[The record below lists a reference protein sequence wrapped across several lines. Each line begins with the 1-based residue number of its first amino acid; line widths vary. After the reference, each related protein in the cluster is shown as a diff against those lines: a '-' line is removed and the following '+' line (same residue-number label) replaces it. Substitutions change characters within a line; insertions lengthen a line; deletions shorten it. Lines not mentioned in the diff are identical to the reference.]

1 VRLAAIHIDGFGIF
15 HDLDVMR
22 LSAGLNVFLGD
33 NESGKTT
40 LLAFLRTILF
50 GFPPGQRRENLY
62 PPLKGGRHGGR
73 LILVG
78 QEGEEYAI
86 TRHQGPKRGPVTVTL
101 PDGSQGD
108 EEILRQLT
116 GAATE
121 DLFRSVFA
129 FSLSELQ
136 SFDSLNSNAVKSAIY
151 SAGAGVGKVSL
162 AKVEKDLQDSIGRI
176 FKPGGKKP
184 LINQILRELQDTN
197 FTISQR
203 VAEVDQYDELRD
215 DLDKMTVEIE
225 GAKSLLTAKRHRL
238 ERVRLLQRGWEDWV
252 GFCRIQEEI
261 ADLPEI
267 EVFPADGV
275 NRLEKLQERNRL
287 LSSHRGELVQ
297 KIDQVEKRFNLL
309 EPRPQWLAAGEQIR
323 LLERNLER
331 FSAASQELMEILPRL
346 ENQRTSMKNDL
357 QGLGPDWQL
366 EDLDRFD
373 SSISSREEILR
384 HQERL
389 EAALDNRRQSER
401 RLVSATSGLEQAKV
415 RAREAEKALEQ
426 ISEPEEKDPRVLLR
440 RRQSLRSLR
449 NLLQTGRDLDRRAQQ
464 LRERQ
469 EDFQKQRDGL
479 NQQMVG
485 IGDAPLW
492 PIAVVILLTVVSGLA
507 AGWYRDLFTGA
518 AVVAVG
524 LLLTITL
531 LWIILG
537 QRKGQRNQRD
547 LLIQQLLE
555 IKEKLYS
562 LGGKEGL
569 LLAEINTNGQEIEQ
583 SAHTLG
589 FRGRPSLEEVDH
601 AEAMV
606 EAVLEAIH
614 LWQPA
619 EQRYRECR
627 EETELCQ
634 KELAE
639 AEKNMAEAQKMLHET
654 EQQWL
659 SWLSQTGLA
668 ESLTPNS
675 ALEVMGRIRSLRQQA
690 GSLREMENRLE
701 VLGRLVH
708 DYREETKSVAQQ
720 LEVSDISKEDVEAVV
735 HKLVSELER
744 EEEAERSR
752 ETHQQQL
759 MEYKGELEQVSVQL
773 QEVEEEL
780 KGLFTEGGAAEE
792 ADFRHRANLYEHRLT
807 ARTALEQHLHNLENL
822 GGRDDDQMRFQEE
835 LHRSSPERLHAE
847 GDELQQEVR
856 DLEDKLASLQEQ
868 FGRLDER
875 REQLESAEELS
886 VLRQRSKGLLAELG
900 EAANR
905 WSALTIC
912 LRFLQDARRIY
923 EKERKQP
930 VVRESE
936 HFFRSIT
943 NGRYDAIVAPHGEE
957 TIEVVG
963 ANGSRYELDALS
975 RGTAEQ
981 LYLSLRFGYIR
992 EFGRRARPLPVVMDD
1007 ILVNFDPQRAQASIN
1022 TMLELAERNQ
1032 ILFFTCH
1039 PETVALIKE
1048 IEQNIPIWQLEGGE
1062 VGPGK
1067 TA

>member
-15 HDLDVMR
+15 HDLDLGR
-22 LSAGLNVFLGD
+22 LLPGLNVFLGD

-62 PPLKGGRHGGR
+62 PPSKGGRHGGR

-101 PDGSQGD
+101 PDGSQGE

-184 LINQILRELQDTN
+184 LINQILRGLQDIN

-215 DLDKMTVEIE
+215 DLDKMAVEIE
-225 GAKSLLTAKRHRL
+225 DTKSLLTVKRHRL

-275 NRLEKLQERNRL
+275 NRLEKLQERDRL
-287 LSSHRGELVQ
+287 LNIHRSELAQ

-309 EPRPQWLAAGEQIR
+309 EPRPQWLAAAEQIR

-331 FSAASQELMEILPRL
+331 FSAASQELVEIRPGL
-346 ENQRTSMKNDL
+346 ENQRRSLKNDL
-357 QGLGPDWQL
+357 QGLGPDWH
-366 EDLDRFD
+366 LDDVDKFD
-373 SSISSREEILR
+373 SSISAREEILR

-389 EAALDNRRQSER
+389 EKARDGSRQSER

-415 RAREAEKALEQ
+415 RAREAEKALGQ
-426 ISEPEEKDPRVLLR
+426 ISEPREKDPRVLLR
-440 RRQSLRSLR
+440 RRQRLRSLR
-449 NLLQTGRDLDRRAQQ
+449 NLIQMGRDLNRRSEQ

-479 NQQMVG
+479 NQQMEG
-485 IGDAPLW
+485 IGNAPLW
-492 PIAVVILLTVVSGLA
+492 PIAVVVLVFTAAGLA
-507 AGWYRDLFTGA
+507 AGWYRDLLTGA
-518 AVVAVG
+518 AVGAMG

-531 LWIILG
+531 LGIILG
-537 QRKGQRNQRD
+537 QRKGQRDQRD
-547 LLIQQLLE
+547 LLTQQLLE

-562 LGGKEGL
+562 LSGKEGL
-569 LLAEINTNGQEIEQ
+569 LLAEINTNGQEIDQ
-583 SAHTLG
+583 SAQTLG
-589 FRGRPSLEEVDH
+589 FRVRPSLEEVDQ

-606 EAVLEAIH
+606 EAVQEAIH

-619 EQRYRECR
+619 QQRYQECR
-627 EETELCQ
+627 EVTELSQ
-634 KELAE
+634 RELAQ
-639 AEKNMAEAQKMLHET
+639 AEKNMAEAQKMLQET

-675 ALEVMGRIRSLRQQA
+675 ALEVMERIRSLRQQA
-690 GSLREMENRLE
+690 ASLREMESRLE
-701 VLGRLVH
+701 VLGRLVQ
-708 DYREETKSVAQQ
+708 DYREETTSIAQQ
-720 LEVSDISKEDVEAVV
+720 LAVSDISTEDVEAVV
-735 HKLVSELER
+735 HKLVAELER
-744 EEEAERSR
+744 EEEVQRSR
-752 ETHQQQL
+752 EAHQQQL
-759 MEYKGELEQVSVQL
+759 MEYKGELEQINVQL
-773 QEVEEEL
+773 QQVEKEL
-780 KGLFTEGGAAEE
+780 RGLFTEGGATEE
-792 ADFRHRANLYEHRLT
+792 SNFRQRANLYEQRLT
-807 ARTALEQHLHNLENL
+807 ARAAVKQHLRNLENL
-822 GGRDDDQMRFQEE
+822 GGRDHDQTRFQEE
-835 LHRSSPERLHAE
+835 LQGSSPERLQAE
-847 GDELQQEVR
+847 GDELQQEVQE
-856 DLEDKLASLQEQ
+856 LEDKLASLQEQ

-886 VLRQRSKGLLAELG
+886 VLRQRSEGLLAELG

-912 LRFLQDARRIY
+912 LRFLQEARRIY

-943 NGRYDAIVAPHGEE
+943 NGRYEAIVAPHGEE
-957 TIEVVG
+957 TIEVVST
-963 ANGSRYELDALS
+963 NGSRYELDVLS

-1022 TMLELAERNQ
+1022 TIMELADRNQ

-1048 IEQNIPIWQLEGGE
+1048 IEQNIPVWRLEGGE
-1062 VGPGK
+1062 VRAG
-1067 TA
+1067 

>member
-1 VRLAAIHIDGFGIF
+1 MRITSIHIDGFGIF
-15 HDLDVMR
+15 HDFAVMG
-22 LSAGLNVFLGD
+22 LSPGLNVFLGD

-73 LILVG
+73 LILLG
-78 QEGEEYAI
+78 QGGEEYAI
-86 TRHQGPKRGPVTVTL
+86 TRHQGRKRGPVTVTQ

-129 FSLSELQ
+129 FSLLELQ
-136 SFDSLNSNAVKSAIY
+136 NFDSLNSQAVRSAIY
-151 SAGAGVGKVSL
+151 SAGAGVGRVSL
-162 AKVEKDLQDSIGRI
+162 AKVEKDLQDSTGRI
-176 FKPGGKKP
+176 FKPGGRKP
-184 LINQILRELQDTN
+184 LINQILREVQEID
-197 FTISQR
+197 FSIGQR
-203 VAEVDQYDELRD
+203 VAEVDRYDELRD
-215 DLDKMTVEIE
+215 HLDQMAVEIE

-252 GFCRIQEEI
+252 GFSRIQEEI

-287 LSSHRGELVQ
+287 LSIHRGELVQ
-297 KIDQVEKRFNLL
+297 KTDQVEKHLNLL
-309 EPRPQWLAAGEQIR
+309 EPRPEWLAAGEQIR

-331 FSAASQELMEILPRL
+331 FSSASQELIEIRPRL
-346 ENQRTSMKNDL
+346 ENQQKTLKKDL

-366 EDLDRFD
+366 DDLDRFD
-373 SSISSREEILR
+373 SSISAREEILR

-389 EAALDNRRQSER
+389 EKARDSRRQSDD

-415 RAREAEKALEQ
+415 RAREAEKAVEQ

-440 RRQSLRSLR
+440 RRQGLRSLR
-449 NLLQTGRDLDRRAQQ
+449 NLILTGRDLDRRAQQ

-479 NQQMVG
+479 NQQMEG
-485 IGDAPLW
+485 IGSAPVW
-492 PIAVVILLTVVSGLA
+492 PIAVVVLLFTVGGLA

-524 LLLTITL
+524 LLLTIAL

-537 QRKGQRNQRD
+537 QRKGQRDQRD

-569 LLAEINTNGQEIEQ
+569 LLAEINTNGQEIDQ
-583 SAHTLG
+583 SAQTLG
-589 FRGRPSLEEVDH
+589 FSVRPSLEEVDQ

-606 EAVLEAIH
+606 EAAQEAVH

-619 EQRYRECR
+619 QQRYRESK
-627 EETELCQ
+627 EESELCQ
-634 KELAE
+634 RELAA
-639 AEKNMAEAQKMLHET
+639 AEKNMAEAQKILHDT

-659 SWLSQTGLA
+659 SWLGQRGLA

-675 ALEVMGRIRSLRQQA
+675 ALEVMERIRSLRQQA

-701 VLGRLVH
+701 VLGRSGH
-708 DYREETKSVAQQ
+708 DYRQETKSIAQQ
-720 LEVSDISKEDVEAVV
+720 LEVSDISTEDVEAVV

-744 EEEAERSR
+744 EEEAQRSR
-752 ETHQQQL
+752 QAHQQQL
-759 MEYKGELEQVSVQL
+759 MEYKGELEQINVQL
-773 QEVEEEL
+773 QEVGGEL
-780 KGLFTEGGAAEE
+780 NGLFTEGGATEE
-792 ADFRHRANLYEHRLT
+792 GDFRQRANLYEHRLT
-807 ARTALEQHLHNLENL
+807 ARAALEQHLHNLENL
-822 GGRDDDQMRFQEE
+822 GGREDDQMRFQEE
-835 LHRSSPERLHAE
+835 LHRSSPERLQAE
-847 GDELQQEVR
+847 GDELQQEVQE
-856 DLEDKLASLQEQ
+856 LEDKLASLQEQ

-900 EAANR
+900 EAAKG

-912 LRFLQDARRIY
+912 LRFLQQARQIY

-943 NGRYDAIVAPHGEE
+943 NGRYEAIVAPHGEE

-1007 ILVNFDPQRAQASIN
+1007 ILVNFDPQRAQA
-1022 TMLELAERNQ
+1022 
-1032 ILFFTCH
+1032 
-1039 PETVALIKE
+1039 
-1048 IEQNIPIWQLEGGE
+1048 E
-1062 VGPGK
+1062 V
-1067 TA
+1067 

>member
-1 VRLAAIHIDGFGIF
+1 MRLTAIHIDGFGIF
-15 HDLDVMR
+15 HNLDLVR
-22 LSAGLNVFLGD
+22 LSPGLNVFLGD

-40 LLAFLRTILF
+40 LLAFFRTILF

-73 LILVG
+73 LVLM
-78 QEGEEYAI
+78 EGEGEAYAI
-86 TRHQGPKRGPVTVTL
+86 TRHQGRKRGPVTVIL

-108 EEILRQLT
+108 EEVLRQIT

-129 FSLSELQ
+129 FSLLELQ
-136 SFDSLNSNAVKSAIY
+136 SFDSLNRRAVRSAIY
-151 SAGAGVGKVSL
+151 SAGAGVGNVSL
-162 AKVEKDLQDSIGRI
+162 AKVDKDLQESIGRI
-176 FKPGGKKP
+176 FKIGGTKP
-184 LINQILRELQDTN
+184 SINQILKELQEID

-203 VAEVDQYDELRD
+203 VAEVERYDELRD
-215 DLDKMTVEIE
+215 ELDQMAVKI
-225 GAKSLLTAKRHRL
+225 GDAKSLLDIKRHRL
-238 ERVRLLQRGWEDWV
+238 ERVRLLKRGWEDWV
-252 GFCRIQEEI
+252 GFCRIREEI

-287 LSSHRGELVQ
+287 LSIHRGELVQ

-309 EPRPQWLAAGEQIR
+309 EPRPQWLAAAEQIR

-331 FSAASQELMEILPRL
+331 FSAASQELVEIRPRL
-346 ENQRTSMKNDL
+346 ENQRKSLDNDL

-366 EDLDRFD
+366 DDLDKFD
-373 SSISSREEILR
+373 SSISAREEILR

-389 EAALDNRRQSER
+389 EKARDARRQSER
-401 RLVSATSGLEQAKV
+401 VLVSATSGLEQARV

-426 ISEPEEKDPRVLLR
+426 IPEPEEKDPRVLLR
-440 RRQSLRSLR
+440 RRQGLRSFR
-449 NLLQTGRDLDRRAQQ
+449 NLIQSGRDLDRRAQQ

-479 NQQMVG
+479 NQQMEG
-485 IGDAPLW
+485 IGNAPLW
-492 PIAVVILLTVVSGLA
+492 PIAVVVLLFTAAGLA

-518 AVVAVG
+518 VVVALG
-524 LLLTITL
+524 LLLTLTL
-531 LWIILG
+531 LWIILW
-537 QRKGQRNQRD
+537 QRKGQRDQRD
-547 LLIQQLLE
+547 LLMQQLLE

-569 LLAEINTNGQEIEQ
+569 LLAEINTNRQEIDQ
-583 SAHTLG
+583 SALTLG
-589 FRGRPSLEEVDH
+589 FRVRPSLQEIDQ

-606 EAVLEAIH
+606 EAVQEAVH

-619 EQRYRECR
+619 QQRYRECR

-659 SWLSQTGLA
+659 NWLSQIGLA

-675 ALEVMGRIRSLRQQA
+675 ALEVMERIRSLRQQA

-708 DYREETKSVAQQ
+708 DYREETKSIAQQ
-720 LEVSDISKEDVEAVV
+720 LEVKDISTENVEAVV
-735 HKLVSELER
+735 HKLVSDLER
-744 EEEAERSR
+744 EEEAQRSR
-752 ETHQQQL
+752 EAHQQQL
-759 MEYKGELEQVSVQL
+759 IECKGELDQISVQL

-780 KGLFTEGGAAEE
+780 QGLFTEGGAIEE
-792 ADFRHRANLYEHRLT
+792 ADFRQRASLYEHRLT
-807 ARTALEQHLHNLENL
+807 AKLALEQHLRNLENL
-822 GGRDDDQMRFQEE
+822 GGRGDDQVRFQEE
-835 LHRSSPERLHAE
+835 LHRCSPERLQAE
-847 GDELQQEVR
+847 GDAHQQEVQE
-856 DLEDKLASLQEQ
+856 LEEKLASLQEH

-886 VLRQRSKGLLAELG
+886 VLRQRSKGLMAELS
-900 EAANR
+900 EFASR
-905 WSALTIC
+905 WSVLTIC
-912 LRFLQDARRIY
+912 LRFLQEARRIY

-936 HFFRSIT
+936 HFFRTIT
-943 NGRYDAIVAPHGEE
+943 SGRYQAIVAPHGEE
-957 TIEVVG
+957 NIEVVG
-963 ANGSRYELDALS
+963 ANGSRYHLDILS

-992 EFGRRARPLPVVMDD
+992 EFGRRSRPLPVVMDD
-1007 ILVNFDPQRAQASIN
+1007 ILVNFDPQRARASIN
-1022 TMLELAERNQ
+1022 TIMELADRNQ

-1048 IEQNIPIWQLEGGE
+1048 LDENIPIWQLEGG
-1062 VGPGK
+1062 VVKPGK
-1067 TA
+1067 TV